1 MALVEKKA
9 VYVAFRLLLL
19 KQWPDLRQR
28 AIAGCEIGGLGCRFA
43 RSGRCWGRK
52 IGPVVDA
59 ERRETHG
66 CVCAD
71 RVENIG
77 GSRFTTPGFRD
88 KQGIPGT
95 VIALVPSGE
104 VRRVEIGRIKIERR
118 AR

>member
-28 AIAGCEIGGLGCRFA
+28 AIAGCEIGGLGCRSV
-43 RSGRCWGRK
+43 RSGRRRWRGK
-52 IGPVVDA
+52 IDFVVDA
-59 ERRETHG
+59 ERRETHRR
-66 CVCAD
+66 VFAD

-95 VIALVPSGE
+95 VIALVP
-104 VRRVEIGRIKIERR
+104 
-118 AR
+118 